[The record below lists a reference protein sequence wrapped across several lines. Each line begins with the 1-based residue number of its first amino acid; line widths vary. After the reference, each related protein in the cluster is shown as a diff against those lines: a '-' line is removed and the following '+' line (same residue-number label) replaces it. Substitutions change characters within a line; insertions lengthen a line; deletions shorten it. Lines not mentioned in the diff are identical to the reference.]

1 MSRPGWVPSRRRRI
15 DAARVAS
22 GGALLVSAAAV
33 ARSGRVGPTERRAF
47 QAVNEAGELH
57 PAVLWPQQQFGNLAV
72 GPIVATVA
80 LLRGNRR
87 LAAASATATAAKLV
101 LERAVK
107 AVVVRHRPG
116 TTVDGAVLRGNV
128 PRTGPSFVSGHA
140 TMVTALA
147 TVVSPYTPGR
157 WKALPWSAAALVCVA
172 RVYSGAHNPLD
183 VIGGAGLG
191 SAIGGATNLVYGVPR
206 R

>member
-1 MSRPGWVPSRRRRI
+1 
-15 DAARVAS
+15 
-22 GGALLVSAAAV
+22 
-33 ARSGRVGPTERRAF
+33 
-47 QAVNEAGELH
+47 
-57 PAVLWPQQQFGNLAV
+57 
-72 GPIVATVA
+72 
-80 LLRGNRR
+80 
-87 LAAASATATAAKLV
+87 LAAASATATVLKLV

-116 TTVDGAVLRGNV
+116 TTVEGAVLRGNV
-128 PRTGPSFVSGHA
+128 PSTGQSFVSGHA

-157 WKALPWSAAALVCVA
+157 WKVLPWSAAALVCVA

-191 SAIGGATNLVYGVPR
+191 SAIGGATNLMYGVPR